1 MHPIQRQRAQLINR
15 HARIGDLQRGR
26 VEAAAATG
34 LALARFHIGQGAL
47 AQRIRLGLRQRLIE
61 VAGHRAP
68 RALIIALNLIFSAQ
82 GLDRDYGALFREED
96 PVAVLLRQVLP
107 RRIQVIAQVHQNVV
121 EVLAGPGT
129 GPCLDG
135 AFLDGEG
142 GIWDHGVLSRL
153 VDHARAV
160 ALRAHTLR
168 GIGRE
173 GIRVQALRVIPGAR
187 VEQAHAIGEC
197 GDCADR
203 GTRTAAG
210 GRLLQCDRRRQTLYL
225 ANLWVDG
232 RANEAASEGR
242 Y

>member
-34 LALARFHIGQGAL
+34 LALAGFHIGQGAL
-47 AQRIRLGLRQRLIE
+47 AQRIRLGLRQRLFE

-68 RALIIALNLIFSAQ
+68 RALIIALNLILAAQ
-82 GLDRDYGALFREED
+82 RFDRDYGALFREED

-107 RRIQVIAQVHQNVV
+107 RRIQVITQVHQDVV

-142 GIWDHGVLSRL
+142 GIRDHGVLGGL
-153 VDHARAV
+153 MHHARAM
-160 ALRAHTLR
+160 ALRAHALR
-168 GIGRE
+168 GVRRE
-173 GIRVQALRVIPGAR
+173 RI
-187 VEQAHAIGEC
+187 
-197 GDCADR
+197 
-203 GTRTAAG
+203 
-210 GRLLQCDRRRQTLYL
+210 
-225 ANLWVDG
+225 
-232 RANEAASEGR
+232 
-242 Y
+242 